1 MKQPLWR
8 RLLSYIKTVHI
19 ETTESE
25 HNPYLRV
32 VLKRGQYQL
41 LTANAIYSYGEL
53 YDNFSKAFEQI
64 DLDRLAIKDVLI
76 LGFGLGSIPVM
87 LETMFHKKYYYTA
100 VEIDPEILRLAN
112 SYVVPDI
119 QSGIEFQLSDA
130 YTFAEF
136 SKEKFDMIC
145 MDVFLDD
152 QVPTELENEDFL
164 VNLKKMLNEN
174 GILLFNKLAFSKKD
188 KKNSKAFFEN
198 HFKRIFTEGV
208 YLDVNG
214 NYILLNRGDILK
226 NANSA

>member
-8 RLLSYIKTVHI
+8 HLLSYIKTVHI

-32 VLKRGQYQL
+32 VLKNGQYQL
-41 LTANAIYSYGEL
+41 LTANAIYSYGDL
-53 YDNFSKAFEQI
+53 YDNFSKAFALI
-64 DLDRLAIKDVLI
+64 DLDKRDIKDVLI

-87 LETMFHKKYYYTA
+87 LENMFHKKYYYTA

-112 SYVVPDI
+112 TYIVPDI
-119 QSGIEFQLSDA
+119 KSGIEFQLSDA
-130 YTFAEF
+130 NTFAEF

-152 QVPTELENEDFL
+152 EVPTELEHEDFL
-164 VNLKKMLNEN
+164 VNLKKMLAPD
-174 GILLFNKLAFSKKD
+174 GILLFNKLAYSIKD
-188 KKNSKAFFEN
+188 KKSSEAFFQN

-208 YLDVNG
+208 YLDVKG

-226 NANSA
+226 T

>member
-1 MKQPLWR
+1 MKQPLWK
-8 RLLSYIKTVHI
+8 RLLSYIKSVYV

-32 VLKRGQYQL
+32 VLRNGRYQL
-41 LTANAIYSYGEL
+41 LTANAIYSYGDL
-53 YDNFSKAFEQI
+53 YDNFSRAFEQI
-64 DLDRLAIKDVLI
+64 DLDRLQIKEVLI

-87 LETMFHKKYYYTA
+87 LENMFQKKYYYTA

-112 SYVVPDI
+112 TYVVPDI

-130 YTFAEF
+130 RVFAEF
-136 SKEKFDMIC
+136 CTEKYDMIC

-152 QVPTELENEDFL
+152 QVPTELEHEDFL
-164 VNLKKMLNEN
+164 INLKKMLSPN
-174 GILLFNKLAFSKKD
+174 GILLFNKLAYVKKD
-188 KKNSKAFFEN
+188 KKEAEAFFQN

-208 YLDVNG
+208 YLDVKG

-226 NANSA
+226 K

>member
-32 VLKRGQYQL
+32 VLKNGRYQL
-41 LTANAIYSYGEL
+41 LTANAIYSYGDL
-53 YDNFSKAFEQI
+53 YDNFSRAFEQI
-64 DLDRLAIKDVLI
+64 DLDGRDIKDVLI

-87 LETMFHKKYYYTA
+87 LEKMFNKKYYYTA

-112 SYVVPDI
+112 TYVVPDI

-130 YTFAEF
+130 CTFAEF

-152 QVPTELENEDFL
+152 QVPTELEHEDFL
-164 VNLKKMLNEN
+164 VNLKKMLKED
-174 GILLFNKLAFSKKD
+174 GVLLFNKLAYSKKD
-188 KKNSKAFFEN
+188 KKNSEAFFQN

-208 YLDVNG
+208 YLDVKG
-214 NYILLNRGDILK
+214 NYILLNSSDILK
-226 NANSA
+226 K

>member
-19 ETTESE
+19 ETSESE

-32 VLKRGQYQL
+32 VLKRGRYQL
-41 LTANAIYSYGEL
+41 LTANAIYSYGDL
-53 YDNFSKAFEQI
+53 YDNFSRAFEQI
-64 DLDRLAIKDVLI
+64 DLEKRDIKDVLI

-87 LETMFHKKYYYTA
+87 LENVFQKKYYYTA

-112 SYVVPDI
+112 TYVVPDI
-119 QSGIEFQLSDA
+119 RSGIAFQLSDA
-130 YTFAEF
+130 CTYAEF
-136 SKEKFDMIC
+136 CKDKFDMIC

-152 QVPTELENEDFL
+152 QVPTELEHEDFL
-164 VNLKKMLNEN
+164 INLKKMLADD
-174 GILLFNKLAFSKKD
+174 GILLFNKLAYSIKD
-188 KKNSKAFFEN
+188 KKSSETFFQN

-208 YLDVNG
+208 YLDVKG

-226 NANSA
+226 T

>member
-1 MKQPLWR
+1 MIQPLWK
-8 RLLSYIKTVHI
+8 RLLSYIKPVHI

-25 HNPYLRV
+25 HNPNLRV
-32 VLKRGQYQL
+32 VLSHGQYQL
-41 LTANAIYSYGEL
+41 LTANAIYSYGDL

-64 DLDRLAIKDVLI
+64 DLDRLQIKEVLI

-87 LETMFHKKYYYTA
+87 LESMFHKKYYYTA

-112 SYVVPDI
+112 TYVVPDI
-119 QSGIEFQLSDA
+119 KSGIEFHLSDA

-136 SKEKFDMIC
+136 CEEKYDMIC

-152 QVPTELENEDFL
+152 KIPTELEHEDFL
-164 VNLKKMLNEN
+164 VNVKNMLSEN
-174 GILLFNKLAFSKKD
+174 GILLFNKLAYSKTD
-188 KKNSKAFFEN
+188 KKNAEAFFKN
-198 HFKRIFTEGV
+198 HFKRIYTEGA

-226 NANSA
+226 IDRK

>member
-1 MKQPLWR
+1 MTQPLWR

-53 YDNFSKAFEQI
+53 YDNFSRAFERI
-64 DLDRLAIKDVLI
+64 DLDKRDIKDVLI

-87 LETMFHKKYYYTA
+87 LENRFQKKYYYTA
-100 VEIDPEILRLAN
+100 VEIDPEVLRLAN
-112 SYVVPDI
+112 TYVVRDI
-119 QSGIEFQLSDA
+119 KSGIEFQLSDA
-130 YTFAEF
+130 RTFAEF

-152 QVPTELENEDFL
+152 EVPTELEHEDFL
-164 VNLKKMLNEN
+164 VNLKKMLAPD
-174 GILLFNKLAFSKKD
+174 GILLFNKLAWSNQD
-188 KKNSKAFFEN
+188 KKKSQAFFEN

-226 NANSA
+226 K

>member
-32 VLKRGQYQL
+32 VLKNGRYQL
-41 LTANAIYSYGEL
+41 LTANAIYSYGDL
-53 YDNFSKAFEQI
+53 YDNFSRAFEQI
-64 DLDRLAIKDVLI
+64 DLDGREIKDVLI

-87 LETMFHKKYYYTA
+87 LEKMFNKKYYYTA

-112 SYVVPDI
+112 TYVVPDI

-130 YTFAEF
+130 CTFAEF
-136 SKEKFDMIC
+136 SKEQFDMIC

-152 QVPTELENEDFL
+152 QVPTELEHEDFL
-164 VNLKKMLNEN
+164 VNLKKMLKED
-174 GILLFNKLAFSKKD
+174 GVLLFNKLAYSKKD
-188 KKNSKAFFEN
+188 KKNSEAFFQN

-208 YLDVNG
+208 YLDVKG
-214 NYILLNRGDILK
+214 NYILLNSSDILK
-226 NANSA
+226 K

>member
-8 RLLSYIKTVHI
+8 RLLSYIKTVEI

-32 VLKRGQYQL
+32 GLRKGRYQL
-41 LTANAIYSYGEL
+41 LTANAIYSYGDL

-64 DLDRLAIKDVLI
+64 DLERLGIKDVLI

-87 LETMFHKKYYYTA
+87 LENMFQKKYYYTA

-112 SYVVPDI
+112 TYVVPDI
-119 QSGIEFQLSDA
+119 KSGIEFQLSDA
-130 YTFAEF
+130 RTFAEF
-136 SKEKFDMIC
+136 SKEKYGMIC

-152 QVPTELENEDFL
+152 QVPTELEHEDFL
-164 VNLKKMLNEN
+164 VNLKKMLADD
-174 GILLFNKLAFSKKD
+174 GILLFNKLAYSNKD
-188 KKNSKAFFEN
+188 KKNAQAFFQN
-198 HFKRIFTEGV
+198 HFKRVFTEGV

-226 NANSA
+226 NG